1 MPNPTRL
8 DILRLLREQ
17 AAISQETAA
26 VHCGLSGRQGRLS
39 LGAWERGESIP
50 QSKRRARFIPYL
62 WDQLRLRRDHQQFQ
76 QVWEM
81 LVEEWDW
88 EPITDREWQQLTSA
102 PRPTATA
109 VQPVALTQP
118 AAVRVAPFQALAL
131 IPYFVGRTAEFSQLE
146 TLLTQVSGLPIVALV
161 GMGGIGKTTL
171 ATGVA
176 HRLRQQFPD
185 GVLWANPTLSNPLDV
200 LQSWARAYGHDLSSL
215 ADLATRAAAMR
226 DLFASKQSLIVL
238 DDVTTPTSVRQ
249 LLPGSSS
256 CAVLMTTRD
265 RDVAAVLNA
274 HPIDLHELLASD
286 GLHLLTQ
293 ILGAARVQAEVES
306 AQAICRI
313 LQNLPLAV
321 EITAKLLARTP
332 GQSLAS
338 MAARLLDATQRLD
351 QLQFKDLSVRASF
364 AVSWQML
371 TAWLRRLFTLA
382 GIFAG
387 RSFPIAALAAA
398 AELDEKRVEEE
409 LVTLA
414 SLSLL
419 WPAEGERYRQHQL
432 LADFAQE
439 QLADA
444 SQVQQRLAEYYLR
457 HCQQVAQT
465 PGLLDGDF
473 GNMLATLQAIHDQQ
487 QWRITVD
494 LAHALTP
501 PWLARARYSEA
512 SQGYAWA
519 TTAAQR
525 LEDEVAQ
532 AKFLIHWGF
541 VDCEQAC
548 FDEAQRHLTV
558 GLQLAQATQQPALLA
573 DAQFHLGRIAV
584 ERGEYE
590 AADEF
595 LTSCRATREQLG
607 DQRKVA
613 SAIHMRA
620 MLLFRQGDGAQA
632 DKLCH
637 EALAIQEQADDLP
650 AHLDTLRLLADIAI
664 AARNDTQAEV
674 YCLRALHLVE
684 TFDYPAG
691 MAEIYFSYA
700 TVCRRLEQFDK
711 AWDYAEAARQLF
723 ARMNNRA
730 MLTYVL
736 YEQSVIKKRIGDYA
750 AALDIG
756 LTSLRQMV
764 DLGADFNRMYCLYHL
779 GDLYQRLERYDEAQ
793 QTWCEGET
801 LARILHHPVFEKF
814 KERLNALSRL

>member
-8 DILRLLREQ
+8 DILRVLREQ

-26 VHCGLSGRQGRLS
+26 AYCGLSGRQGRLS
-39 LGAWERGESIP
+39 LGAWERGERIP
-50 QSKRRARFIPYL
+50 QPKRRARFIPYL
-62 WDQLRLRRDHQQFQ
+62 WDHLRLRRNHQQFQ
-76 QVWEM
+76 QVWEL
-81 LVEEWDW
+81 LVEEWGW

-102 PRPTATA
+102 PRPPTMAPTM
-109 VQPVALTQP
+109 ALTQP

-131 IPYFVGRTAEFSQLE
+131 IPYFVGRTAEFSHLE
-146 TLLTQVSGLPIVALV
+146 ALLTQVAGPPIVALV

-171 ATGVA
+171 ATGLA

-185 GVLWANPTLSNPLDV
+185 GVLWANPTLSNPLDI

-226 DLFASKQSLIVL
+226 DLFAGKQSLIVL
-238 DDVTTPTSVRQ
+238 DDVTTPTGVRQ
-249 LLPGSSS
+249 LLPGASS
-256 CAVLMTTRD
+256 CVVLLTTRD

-286 GLHLLTQ
+286 GLQLLTQ
-293 ILGAARVQAEVES
+293 ILGVARVQAEVES

-332 GQSLAS
+332 GQSLAT

-351 QLQFKDLSVRASF
+351 HLQFKDLSVRASF

-371 TAWLRRLFTLA
+371 TALLRHLFTLA

-387 RSFPIAALAAA
+387 RSFSVAALAAV
-398 AELDEKRVEEE
+398 AELDEGRVAEE
-409 LVTLA
+409 LVTLE

-419 WPAEGERYRQHQL
+419 WPAERTRYRQHQL

-439 QLADA
+439 QLADVGRA
-444 SQVQQRLAEYYLR
+444 QQRLAAFYQQ

-465 PGLLDGDF
+465 PGVLDPDF
-473 GNMLATLQAIHDQQ
+473 VNMLAILQAMYDQQ
-487 QWRITVD
+487 RWRMTVD
-494 LAHALTP
+494 LTHALTP

-525 LEDEVAQ
+525 LEDRVAQ
-532 AKFLIHWGF
+532 AEFLLQWGF
-541 VDCEQAC
+541 VSSEQGD

-558 GLQLAQATQQPALLA
+558 GLQLAQTAQQPALLA

-584 ERGEYE
+584 ERGDYE
-590 AADEF
+590 AADEY
-595 LTSCRATREQLG
+595 LTSCRTTREQLG
-607 DQRKVA
+607 EPLKVA
-613 SAIHMRA
+613 RAIHMRA
-620 MLLFRQGDGAQA
+620 MLLFRQGDGVAA
-632 DKLCH
+632 ERLCH
-637 EALAIQEQADDLP
+637 EALAIQAEADDIP
-650 AHLDTLRLLADIAI
+650 ARLDTLRLLADIAI
-664 AARNDTQAEV
+664 AARNDTEAEV
-674 YCLRALHLVE
+674 YCCAALRLLE

-711 AWDYAEAARQLF
+711 AWEYAEAARTLF

-736 YEQSVIKKRIGDYA
+736 YEQSVIKKRIGDYP

-756 LTSLRQMV
+756 LTSLHQMV

-779 GDLYQRLERYDEAQ
+779 GDLYQRLGRHSEAQ

-801 LARILHHPVFEKF
+801 LARTLHHPVIEKF
-814 KERLNALSRL
+814 KERLRALSML